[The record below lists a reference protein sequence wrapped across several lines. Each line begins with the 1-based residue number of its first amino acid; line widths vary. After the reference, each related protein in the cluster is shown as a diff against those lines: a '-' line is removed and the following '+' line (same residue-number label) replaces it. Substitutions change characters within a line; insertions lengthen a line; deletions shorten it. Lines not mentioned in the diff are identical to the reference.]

1 MITDRAAVTR
11 TIKVYHDVI
20 ADACLQKPGLSAWLR
35 DDVEGLGELLDRA
48 CALSG
53 LPRAEYDAALRE
65 DHALRE
71 LQRLA
76 LDDVLLEQGDPGPNA
91 EISRE
96 SPAGTPENYHL
107 NDWATAGGT
116 GGPRVR
122 R

>member
-1 MITDRAAVTR
+1 MITDRAAITR

-20 ADACLQKPGLSAWLR
+20 ADTCLHTPGLSSWLR
-35 DDVEGLGELLDRA
+35 DDAESLGALLDRA
-48 CALSG
+48 CAIVG

-65 DHALRE
+65 DLSLRE

-96 SPAGTPENYHL
+96 SPAGTPENYHI
-107 NDWATAGGT
+107 NDWAVAGGT
-116 GGPRVR
+116 GGPRPR